1 MSGRLRSEG
10 FKFALK
16 SISIVPRCRGH
27 QHTLM
32 VWVPDVNDTYII

>member
-1 MSGRLRSEG
+1 MSRRLRYEG

-16 SISIVPRCRGH
+16 YVSVVPWYRGH

-32 VWVPDVNDTYII
+32 AWVPDVNDTYII